1 MNGLHPEHIAYSYA
15 AIWKMNPD
23 KVCLTAKLYRIYN
36 KILKGYADSSATVC
50 RALLA
55 GQSFRTTGTIK
66 NPTGSH
72 ANGGAMRIAPIGL
85 AFRHLTQP
93 PPLQDTTDDN
103 NHSPPPLL
111 REVVAEAIAATHVHP
126 EAIDGATVIAF
137 FVGRC
142 CLKPRPEDFQFLET
156 IKEVR
161 SLCETEE
168 MKNRLQIIEE
178 KWQERKKER
187 EMEGGEGK
195 QERKTK
201 EEMDKEDREMAGLLS
216 SQWFQLRAVDAVGVA
231 LWLFGRHGLPG
242 GVEVVE
248 SECCSS
254 ISSRGEECL
263 VRAVAIGGDTDTIA
277 CIVGAMLGA
286 LYGSSWIPV
295 RWYDKMENGERGRDY
310 VIALAERLALLD
322 LKSIDSP
329 LSDANDK
336 VEAFKSSLFGK

>member
-66 NPTGSH
+66 NQAGSH
-72 ANGGAMRIAPIGL
+72 ANGGAMRIAPVGL
-85 AFRHLTQP
+85 AFRHLTH
-93 PPLQDTTDDN
+93 PPLPDTNDN
-103 NHSPPPLL
+103 NDNHSPPPLL
-111 REVVAEAIAATHVHP
+111 RDVVAEAIAATHVHP

-142 CLKPRPEDFQFLET
+142 CLTPHPEDFQFLET
-156 IKEVR
+156 IKEAR

-168 MKNRLQIIEE
+168 MTKRLQIIEE
-178 KWQERKKER
+178 KWQERRKEN
-187 EMEGGEGK
+187 EKEGGEGK

-248 SECCSS
+248 SECSC
-254 ISSRGEECL
+254 SRGEECL
-263 VRAVAIGGDTDTIA
+263 VRVVAIGGDTDTIA

-286 LYGSSWIPV
+286 LYGSSWIPA

-322 LKSIDSP
+322 LKSIGST

-336 VEAFKSSLFGK
+336 VAAVKSSLIGK